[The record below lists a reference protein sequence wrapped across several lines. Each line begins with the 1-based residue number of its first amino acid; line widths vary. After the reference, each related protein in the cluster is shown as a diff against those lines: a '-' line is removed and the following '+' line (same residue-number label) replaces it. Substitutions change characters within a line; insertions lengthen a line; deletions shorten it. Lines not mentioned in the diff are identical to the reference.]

1 MLQFPFSLV
10 PSDWEELQEEF
21 TTTLSSL
28 TTLSTTLLTM
38 ALEHTLPL

>member
-38 ALEHTLPL
+38 ALKHTLPL